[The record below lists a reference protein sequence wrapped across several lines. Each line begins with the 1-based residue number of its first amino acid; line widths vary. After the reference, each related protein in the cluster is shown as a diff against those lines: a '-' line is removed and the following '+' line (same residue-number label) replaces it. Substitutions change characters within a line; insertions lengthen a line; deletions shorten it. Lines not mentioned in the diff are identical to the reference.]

1 MGEGKTDLL
10 AGTLDLIVLRL
21 LQSGPANGWEL
32 TQRIHTLSREALHV
46 KEGSLYPAL
55 YRLEARELISSEW
68 GASENNRRAKYY
80 SLTLAGKKQLAV
92 ERESWK
98 RFSSALEAILRGA

>member
-1 MGEGKTDLL
+1 MPPPKTDLL

-21 LQSGPANGWEL
+21 LQGGAANGWDL
-32 TQRIHTLSREALHV
+32 TQRIQALSRDVLHV

-55 YRLEARELISSEW
+55 YRLEAKEWIKSEW

-80 SLTLAGKKQLAV
+80 TLTAAGRKQLAA
-92 ERESWK
+92 EHETWK
-98 RFSSALEAILRGA
+98 RFAAALELILRSA

>member
-1 MGEGKTDLL
+1 MTKGKTDLL

-21 LQSGPANGWEL
+21 LQPGPANGWDL
-32 TQRIHTLSREALHV
+32 TQRIQLLSRDVLQV

-55 YRLEARELISSEW
+55 YRLEAKEWISAEW

-80 SLTLAGKKQLAV
+80 SLTAAGRKQLAA
-92 ERESWK
+92 EHDTWK
-98 RFSSALEAILRGA
+98 RFAAALELILRSA